1 MFMWRQPFRF
11 LYTILWLVFSKGKV
25 GARDAVVTVAES
37 INCVV
42 FLPLWESY
50 SDWTNGPFHAMHYR
64 MIGFSQPS
72 SYCGS
77 FFCKLCLVA
86 CKPSITIYLV
96 TNRTTGKRCC
106 QSSPYGGCCIEY
118 WEWQFSFHS
127 TTNKTHTPVSFLKV
141 PNWASYL
148 LYQDIHIKWK
158 TNKNNQKT
166 MYELSNEWK
175 FRNSMMEKNPEC
187 PYDIKSSKYSESN
200 LILYFCL
207 LNITT
212 FYGHRYTYNNMQSV
226 IYINYKT

>member
-1 MFMWRQPFRF
+1 MLMWREPFRF

-86 CKPSITIYLV
+86 CKPSITINLV

-141 PNWASYL
+141 P
-148 LYQDIHIKWK
+148 I
-158 TNKNNQKT
+158 
-166 MYELSNEWK
+166 E
-175 FRNSMMEKNPEC
+175 P
-187 PYDIKSSKYSESN
+187 
-200 LILYFCL
+200 
-207 LNITT
+207 
-212 FYGHRYTYNNMQSV
+212 V
-226 IYINYKT
+226 IYCIRIFTLNGRQIKITRRQCINYRMSGNSEILGWKKIQSALMTLSPQNTVKVI

>member
-72 SYCGS
+72 FYCGS

-141 PNWASYL
+141 P
-148 LYQDIHIKWK
+148 I
-158 TNKNNQKT
+158 
-166 MYELSNEWK
+166 E
-175 FRNSMMEKNPEC
+175 P
-187 PYDIKSSKYSESN
+187 
-200 LILYFCL
+200 
-207 LNITT
+207 
-212 FYGHRYTYNNMQSV
+212 V
-226 IYINYKT
+226 IYCIRIFTLNGRQIKITRRQCMNYRMSGNSEILGWKKIQSALMTLSPQNTVKVIEYSIFVCLTWPHFMDTDTHTTTCSQ

>member
-1 MFMWRQPFRF
+1 MLMWRQPFRF

-86 CKPSITIYLV
+86 CKPSITINLV

-127 TTNKTHTPVSFLKV
+127 TTYKTHTPVSFLKV
-141 PNWASYL
+141 P
-148 LYQDIHIKWK
+148 I
-158 TNKNNQKT
+158 
-166 MYELSNEWK
+166 E
-175 FRNSMMEKNPEC
+175 P
-187 PYDIKSSKYSESN
+187 
-200 LILYFCL
+200 
-207 LNITT
+207 
-212 FYGHRYTYNNMQSV
+212 V
-226 IYINYKT
+226 IYCIRIFTLNGRQIKITRRQCINYRMSGNSEILGWKKIQSALMTLSPQNTVKVI

>member
-141 PNWASYL
+141 P
-148 LYQDIHIKWK
+148 I
-158 TNKNNQKT
+158 
-166 MYELSNEWK
+166 E
-175 FRNSMMEKNPEC
+175 P
-187 PYDIKSSKYSESN
+187 
-200 LILYFCL
+200 
-207 LNITT
+207 
-212 FYGHRYTYNNMQSV
+212 V
-226 IYINYKT
+226 IYCIRIFTLNGRQIKITRRQCINYRMSGNSEILGWKKIQSALMTLSPQNTVKVI

>member
-1 MFMWRQPFRF
+1 MLMWREPFRF

-37 INCVV
+37 VNCVV

-96 TNRTTGKRCC
+96 TNRTTGKMCC

-127 TTNKTHTPVSFLKV
+127 TTNKTHTPVIFLKV
-141 PNWASYL
+141 P
-148 LYQDIHIKWK
+148 I
-158 TNKNNQKT
+158 
-166 MYELSNEWK
+166 E
-175 FRNSMMEKNPEC
+175 P
-187 PYDIKSSKYSESN
+187 
-200 LILYFCL
+200 
-207 LNITT
+207 
-212 FYGHRYTYNNMQSV
+212 V
-226 IYINYKT
+226 IYCIRIFTLNGRQIKITRRQCINYRMSGNSEILGWKKIQSALMTLSPQNTVKVI

>member
-1 MFMWRQPFRF
+1 MLMWREPFRF

-127 TTNKTHTPVSFLKV
+127 TTNKTHTPVIFLKV
-141 PNWASYL
+141 P
-148 LYQDIHIKWK
+148 I
-158 TNKNNQKT
+158 
-166 MYELSNEWK
+166 E
-175 FRNSMMEKNPEC
+175 P
-187 PYDIKSSKYSESN
+187 
-200 LILYFCL
+200 
-207 LNITT
+207 
-212 FYGHRYTYNNMQSV
+212 V
-226 IYINYKT
+226 IYCIRIFTLNGRQIKITRRQCINYRMSGNSEILGWKKIQSALMTLSPQNTVKVI

>member
-127 TTNKTHTPVSFLKV
+127 TTNKTHTPVIFLKV
-141 PNWASYL
+141 P
-148 LYQDIHIKWK
+148 I
-158 TNKNNQKT
+158 
-166 MYELSNEWK
+166 E
-175 FRNSMMEKNPEC
+175 P
-187 PYDIKSSKYSESN
+187 
-200 LILYFCL
+200 
-207 LNITT
+207 
-212 FYGHRYTYNNMQSV
+212 V
-226 IYINYKT
+226 IYCIRIFTLNGRQIKITRRQCMNYRMSGNSEILGWKKIQSALMTLSPQNTVKVI

>member
-1 MFMWRQPFRF
+1 MLMWREPFRF

-127 TTNKTHTPVSFLKV
+127 TTYKTHTPVSFLKV
-141 PNWASYL
+141 P
-148 LYQDIHIKWK
+148 I
-158 TNKNNQKT
+158 
-166 MYELSNEWK
+166 E
-175 FRNSMMEKNPEC
+175 P
-187 PYDIKSSKYSESN
+187 
-200 LILYFCL
+200 
-207 LNITT
+207 
-212 FYGHRYTYNNMQSV
+212 V
-226 IYINYKT
+226 IYCIRIFTLNGRQIKITRRQCINYRMSGNSEILGWKKIQSALMTLSPQNTVKVI

>member
-11 LYTILWLVFSKGKV
+11 LYTILWLVFSKVKV

-96 TNRTTGKRCC
+96 TNRTTGKMCC

-141 PNWASYL
+141 P
-148 LYQDIHIKWK
+148 I
-158 TNKNNQKT
+158 
-166 MYELSNEWK
+166 E
-175 FRNSMMEKNPEC
+175 P
-187 PYDIKSSKYSESN
+187 
-200 LILYFCL
+200 
-207 LNITT
+207 
-212 FYGHRYTYNNMQSV
+212 V
-226 IYINYKT
+226 IYCIRIFTLNGRQIKITRRQCINYRMSGNSEILWWKKIQSALMTLITQNTVKVI

>member
-1 MFMWRQPFRF
+1 MWRQPFRF

-141 PNWASYL
+141 P
-148 LYQDIHIKWK
+148 I
-158 TNKNNQKT
+158 
-166 MYELSNEWK
+166 E
-175 FRNSMMEKNPEC
+175 P
-187 PYDIKSSKYSESN
+187 
-200 LILYFCL
+200 
-207 LNITT
+207 
-212 FYGHRYTYNNMQSV
+212 V
-226 IYINYKT
+226 IYCIRIFTLNGRQIKITRRQCMNYRMSGNSEILGWKKIQSALMTLSPQNTVKVI

>member
-141 PNWASYL
+141 PIEPVIYCIRIFTLNGR
-148 LYQDIHIKWK
+148 QIKITRRQCINYRMSGNSEILGWK
-158 TNKNNQKT
+158 KIQSALMT
-166 MYELSNEWK
+166 LSPQNTVK
-175 FRNSMMEKNPEC
+175 V
-187 PYDIKSSKYSESN
+187 IKYS
-200 LILYFCL
+200 IFVCL
-207 LNITT
+207 TWPHFMDTDTHTT
-212 FYGHRYTYNNMQSV
+212 TCSQ
-226 IYINYKT
+226 

>member
-1 MFMWRQPFRF
+1 MLMWREPFRF

-96 TNRTTGKRCC
+96 TNRTTGKMCC

-141 PNWASYL
+141 P
-148 LYQDIHIKWK
+148 I
-158 TNKNNQKT
+158 
-166 MYELSNEWK
+166 E
-175 FRNSMMEKNPEC
+175 P
-187 PYDIKSSKYSESN
+187 
-200 LILYFCL
+200 
-207 LNITT
+207 
-212 FYGHRYTYNNMQSV
+212 V
-226 IYINYKT
+226 IYCIRIFTLNGRQIKITRRQCMNYRMSGNSEILGWKKIQSALMTLSPQNTVKVI